1 MIADIKTIMWK
12 DSKGLLR
19 RGDNRARTLLT
30 VLTPVVLFGIVFPIQ
45 FREDWL
51 TTGWSLVIA
60 IITPF
65 MLVAMAIPESFAG
78 ERERHTL
85 ETLFASRLPDRAIL
99 FGKLFI
105 AIAFGWVSSLIL
117 LLFSLV
123 VNNIVHWS
131 GQIQIYEATV
141 LLADVSISLLMSGM
155 VASLGSLIS
164 LRAPTVQSA
173 QQTLM
178 AVLLIPGLLLQVVVF
193 LVPTF
198 FPTERVREFLSTID
212 YTMILYIILA
222 ALLAANVV
230 FLLIALSR
238 FKRAKMTLD

>member
-51 TTGWSLVIA
+51 TTGWSLIIA

-99 FGKLFI
+99 FGKLTI
-105 AIAFGWVSSLIL
+105 AVAFGWGFSLLLMLVSLI
-117 LLFSLV
+117 
-123 VNNIVHWS
+123 VNNIVQWS
-131 GQIQIYEATV
+131 GQIQIYEAKV
-141 LLADVSISLLMSGM
+141 LLADVSVSLLMSGM

-178 AVLLIPGLLLQVVVF
+178 AVLLIPLLLLQVAAF
-193 LVPTF
+193 LLPTLY
-198 FPTERVREFLSTID
+198 PTENIREFLATID
-212 YTMILYIILA
+212 YLQILYIALA
-222 ALLAANVV
+222 VLLAVNVIC
-230 FLLIALSR
+230 LWATMSR
-238 FKRAKMTLD
+238 FQRAKLSLD

>member
-1 MIADIKTIMWK
+1 MITDIKTIMWK

-45 FREDWL
+45 FREEWL
-51 TTGWSLVIA
+51 TSGWSVLIA
-60 IITPF
+60 VITPF

-99 FGKLFI
+99 FGKLAI
-105 AIAFGWVSSLIL
+105 AVAFGWGFSLLLMLVSLI
-117 LLFSLV
+117 
-123 VNNIVHWS
+123 VNNIAQWS
-131 GQIQIYEATV
+131 GSIQIYETTV
-141 LLADVSISLLMSGM
+141 LLADVSVSLLMSGM

-164 LRAPTVQSA
+164 LRAPTIQSA

-178 AVLLIPGLLLQVVVF
+178 AVLLIPLLLLQVVGF
-193 LVPTF
+193 LLPTL
-198 FPTERVREFLSTID
+198 FPMDTIREFLRTID
-212 YTMILYIILA
+212 FHKILYISLA
-222 ALLAANVV
+222 VLLAADVI
-230 FLLIALSR
+230 FLLLAMSR
-238 FKRAKMTLD
+238 FKRAKLSMD